1 MDTSKN
7 YIKMCRQADE
17 LRTNWKPKLGDY
29 FFGIPQDF
37 SDMEYEKGIYQF
49 LVCEDEFY
57 NIIPDT
63 YDPRTKQFNG
73 IGDDDEAVYLPRQD
87 ELQQMID
94 FELPYELISDFHKW
108 SNDLDNSMRERLKT
122 MEQLWLA
129 YMMMRNN
136 SKQWTGRDWEH
147 VSFE

>member
-37 SDMEYEKGIYQF
+37 SDMEYEQGIYQF

-57 NIIPDT
+57 T
-63 YDPRTKQFNG
+63 
-73 IGDDDEAVYLPRQD
+73 
-87 ELQQMID
+87 
-94 FELPYELISDFHKW
+94 
-108 SNDLDNSMRERLKT
+108 
-122 MEQLWLA
+122 
-129 YMMMRNN
+129 
-136 SKQWTGRDWEH
+136 
-147 VSFE
+147 